1 MNRLVLSLLVENNPG
16 VLSRVA
22 GLFSRR
28 GYGIESLSVGKTN
41 EPNVSRM
48 TVVAVGDELILNQ
61 IEKQLGKL
69 VEVIEI
75 FPLKPEESVYREL
88 VLVKVE
94 ADEKQRSSLV
104 SIADIFRARI
114 IDVAPASLVIE
125 VTGDQSKIDGLLAM
139 LEGFNVVEMVRTGL
153 SGIKRGLGEIDIEI
167 GGLEKMAKIFYESDC
182 DLSLLDGKTVAVIG
196 YGSQGHAHALNMKE
210 SGVNVIIGLYEG
222 SKSWK
227 KAEEQGFEVYTSAEA
242 AKKADIIMIL
252 INDELQ
258 AKLYKESIEPNLEE
272 GNMLMF
278 AHGFNI
284 HFGQIVPPK
293 NVDVTM
299 VAPKGPGH
307 TVRSEYQV
315 GKGVPCLVA
324 VEQDATGRAQ
334 DVALAYALAIGGARA
349 GVLETDF
356 RTETE
361 TDLFGEQAVLCGGV
375 CALMQAGF
383 ETLVEAGYDPRNA
396 YFECIHEMKLIVDL
410 IYQSGFA
417 GMRYSISNTAEY
429 GDYITGPKI
438 ITEDTK
444 KAMKK
449 VLQDIQDGT
458 FAKDFLLDMSEAGG
472 QAHFKAMRKLASEHI
487 SEKTGEDVRKLY
499 AWSDEDKLINN

>member
-1 MNRLVLSLLVENNPG
+1 MSE
-16 VLSRVA
+16 
-22 GLFSRR
+22 
-28 GYGIESLSVGKTN
+28 
-41 EPNVSRM
+41 
-48 TVVAVGDELILNQ
+48 
-61 IEKQLGKL
+61 
-69 VEVIEI
+69 
-75 FPLKPEESVYREL
+75 
-88 VLVKVE
+88 
-94 ADEKQRSSLV
+94 
-104 SIADIFRARI
+104 
-114 IDVAPASLVIE
+114 
-125 VTGDQSKIDGLLAM
+125 
-139 LEGFNVVEMVRTGL
+139 
-153 SGIKRGLGEIDIEI
+153 
-167 GGLEKMAKIFYESDC
+167 AKIYYQDDC
-182 DLSLLDGKTVAVIG
+182 NLAALDGKTIAVIG
-196 YGSQGHAHALNMKE
+196 YGSQGHAHALNAKE
-210 SGVNVIIGLYEG
+210 SGCHVIIGLYEG

-227 KAEEQGFEVYTSAEA
+227 RAEEQGFEVYTAAEA

-258 AKLYKESIEPNLEE
+258 AKMYKESIEPNLEA

-284 HFGQIVPPK
+284 HFNQIVPPAD
-293 NVDVTM
+293 VDVTM
-299 VAPKGPGH
+299 IAPKGPGH
-307 TVRSEYQV
+307 TVRSEYQA

-324 VEQDATGRAQ
+324 VHQDATGKALEL
-334 DVALAYALAIGGARA
+334 ALAYSLAIGGARA
-349 GVLETDF
+349 GVLETTF

-429 GDYITGPKI
+429 GDYVTGPKI

-449 VLQDIQDGT
+449 ILSDIQDGT
-458 FAKDFLLDMSEAGG
+458 FAKEFLLDMSPAGR
-472 QAHFKAMRKLASEHI
+472 QVHFQAMRKLASEHP
-487 SEKTGEDVRKLY
+487 SEKVGAEIRKLY
-499 AWSDEDKLINN
+499 SWNNENDKLINN